1 MLFPTIGSDDVCVC
15 AVLLLEEAV
24 DVVAVVLLL
33 LLALLLMMI
42 MMMTAAIAGH
52 KKSMAL
58 LQARTSLGVA
68 LTVDIYL
75 QKQQQLQKQHY

>member
-24 DVVAVVLLL
+24 DVVAVVVVV
-33 LLALLLMMI
+33 LLLMMI